1 MLAGSERTTETCPP
15 SRWGAQGRAQ
25 CKEAG
30 GVLSVRCAR
39 WKRKGRRLSLARHP
53 FHSQQRAR
61 QATDRRSARQPHPP
75 PCTIAGGSHAG
86 ATYAGRCGLPAR
98 PHGQA
103 TALLA
108 QSVRADR
115 RAKVPSEAQIAAQ

>member
-61 QATDRRSARQPHPP
+61 QAAPATRTASLHY
-75 PCTIAGGSHAG
+75 AGGSHAG
-86 ATYAGRCGLPAR
+86 AT
-98 PHGQA
+98 
-103 TALLA
+103 
-108 QSVRADR
+108 
-115 RAKVPSEAQIAAQ
+115 